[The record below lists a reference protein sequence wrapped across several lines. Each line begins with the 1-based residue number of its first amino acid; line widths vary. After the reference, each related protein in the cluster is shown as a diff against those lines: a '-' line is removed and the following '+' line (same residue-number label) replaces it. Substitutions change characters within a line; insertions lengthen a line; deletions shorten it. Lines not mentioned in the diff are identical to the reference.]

1 MQQILLNGKIYLDEN
16 DQSRMNYIIQNTES
30 HINSHLQLKQ
40 TSLTDILDTIHN
52 SKNAIKKLIR
62 VVGKVYNN
70 NNNNVISEAFHCFKG
85 LYIKEEK
92 KYVESYYVGN
102 FALERKLY
110 EWSEKELT
118 LEILIEDY
126 TDSIVEF
133 INRNSIYTPH
143 TDIMEDADNDTLK
156 AM

>member
-30 HINSHLQLKQ
+30 FKQ
-40 TSLTDILDTIHN
+40 TSITDILDTIHN

-62 VVGKVYNN
+62 VVGKVYSNGNINN
-70 NNNNVISEAFHCFKG
+70 NDNNNQVIESFHCFEG
-85 LYIKEEK
+85 LYIKEET

-102 FALERKLY
+102 YPLEQKLY
-110 EWSEKELT
+110 EWAENNAN

-126 TDSIVEF
+126 TNSIGEF
-133 INRNSIYTPH
+133 INNSGTTEDIYH
-143 TDIMEDADNDTLK
+143 DTAR

>member
-30 HINSHLQLKQ
+30 LKQ

-62 VVGKVYNN
+62 VVGKVYNGNSN
-70 NNNNVISEAFHCFKG
+70 NNDVISESFHCFEG

-92 KYVESYYVGN
+92 KYIKSYYVGN
-102 FALERKLY
+102 FALEQKLY
-110 EWSEKELT
+110 KWAENNVN
-118 LEILIEDY
+118 LEILIQDY
-126 TDSIVEF
+126 TNSIGEF
-133 INRNSIYTPH
+133 INNSGATEDIYH
-143 TDIMEDADNDTLK
+143 DTAR

>member
-16 DQSRMNYIIQNTES
+16 DQSRMNYIIDES
-30 HINSHLQLKQ
+30 NLNYYHKK

-70 NNNNVISEAFHCFKG
+70 NNQTIESFHCFEG

-92 KYVESYYVGN
+92 KYIKSYYVGN
-102 FALERKLY
+102 FALEQKLY
-110 EWSEKELT
+110 KWAENNVN

-126 TDSIVEF
+126 TNSIGEF
-133 INRNSIYTPH
+133 INNSGTTEDIYH
-143 TDIMEDADNDTLK
+143 DTAR

>member
-30 HINSHLQLKQ
+30 HINLNSINKQ
-40 TSLTDILDTIHN
+40 TSLTDILNTIHN

-62 VVGKVYNN
+62 VAGKVYSNN
-70 NNNNVISEAFHCFKG
+70 NQVIESFHCFEG
-85 LYIKEEK
+85 LYIKEET
-92 KYVESYYVGN
+92 KYIKSYYVGN
-102 FALERKLY
+102 YSLEQKLY
-110 EWSEKELT
+110 EWSEKGST

-126 TDSIVEF
+126 TNSIGEF
-133 INRNSIYTPH
+133 INNSCTTEDIYR
-143 TDIMEDADNDTLK
+143 DTAR

>member
-30 HINSHLQLKQ
+30 LKQ

-62 VVGKVYNN
+62 VVGKVYSGNSNN
-70 NNNNVISEAFHCFKG
+70 NENVICESFHCFEG
-85 LYIKEEK
+85 LYIKEET
-92 KYVESYYVGN
+92 KYIKSYYVGN
-102 FALERKLY
+102 FPLEQKLY
-110 EWSEKELT
+110 KWAENNVN
-118 LEILIEDY
+118 LEILIQDY
-126 TDSIVEF
+126 TNSIGEF
-133 INRNSIYTPH
+133 INNSGATEDIYH
-143 TDIMEDADNDTLK
+143 DTAR